1 MSAPAPPSAVMVSSH
16 VSTGIAKVRSKEGVC
31 IVKSRSCC
39 ESEVGKVA
47 GKVDGAVLRV
57 AVGAVLRVVVGAEL
71 WEVVGAV
78 VREIGGPVV
87 RAIVDALDG
96 IDGSPFGCF
105 LGTFFGAFFGSFL
118 SKSFSL
124 PPSALREPDLP

>member
-1 MSAPAPPSAVMVSSH
+1 M
-16 VSTGIAKVRSKEGVC
+16 STGIAKVRSKEGVC

-57 AVGAVLRVVVGAEL
+57 AVGAVL
-71 WEVVGAV
+71 WEIVGAV
-78 VREIGGPVV
+78 VGKVGSAVVRVIGGPVV
-87 RAIVDALDG
+87 RTIVDALDG

-105 LGTFFGAFFGSFL
+105 LGTFF
-118 SKSFSL
+118 
-124 PPSALREPDLP
+124 